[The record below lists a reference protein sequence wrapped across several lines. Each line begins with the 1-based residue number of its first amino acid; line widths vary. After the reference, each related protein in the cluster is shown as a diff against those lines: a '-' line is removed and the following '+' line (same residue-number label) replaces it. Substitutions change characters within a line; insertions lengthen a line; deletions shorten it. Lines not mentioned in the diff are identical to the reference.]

1 MNNKAVC
8 GVLLNAQAYAVLGE
22 ALRPYIKE
30 GPIGKY
36 IYCRTAQQIGSF
48 LDMTF
53 SPEMC
58 DGSVKDEMRISIPL
72 QYVEFIAS
80 AEGSLPIGFN
90 PT

>member
-1 MNNKAVC
+1 MNKESVC
-8 GVLLNAQAYAVLGE
+8 GVLLNEQAYKEVGK
-22 ALRPYIKE
+22 ALSPYVKE

-36 IYCRTAQQIGSF
+36 IYCRSAAQIGSF

-58 DGSVKDEMRISIPL
+58 DGSVKEEMRISIPL
-72 QYVEFIAS
+72 RYVEFIAS
-80 AEGSLPIGFN
+80 GEGSLPIGFN